1 MATMEQVVLNALSTS
16 PLALVLFWMV
26 WTGNKKLDQK
36 DEQIQNNSNKL
47 ESLIENSIRVS
58 GDVIS
63 MMKEQNE
70 IAKTL
75 NQRIYDVLTKHTNS

>member
-1 MATMEQVVLNALSTS
+1 MATMEQVIVNTLSTS

-26 WTGNKKLDQK
+26 WTGNKKIDQK
-36 DEQIQNNSNKL
+36 DTDIKQMSDKLTVLVENNT
-47 ESLIENSIRVS
+47 RAFGTMAQTVA
-58 GDVIS
+58 
-63 MMKEQNE
+63 EQNE

>member
-47 ESLIENSIRVS
+47 ESLIENSIRAS
-58 GDVIS
+58 GDVVS